1 MARQNR
7 DMLIVLDWT
16 SNSLCDSASMK
27 ALQEAIQKWDD
38 PNAKYKCERKLHVLK
53 GGLENFTLT
62 WPTCVVNPHKARNP
76 PKEKLKKSKENKRI
90 DELTKAIEYPDLD
103 AAFIAS
109 PSPGKQTTPL
119 IETKKS
125 NPSSAIVVSQLSSAN
140 RYSMANNKV

>member
-1 MARQNR
+1 MARHNR

-16 SNSLCDSASMK
+16 SNSLCESASMK
-27 ALQEAIQKWDD
+27 ALQEAIKKWDD

-109 PSPGKQTTPL
+109 PSPGKQVPL
-119 IETKKS
+119 PIETIKS
-125 NPSSAIVVSQLSSAN
+125 TPSSAIAITQLSTIN
-140 RYSMANNKV
+140 RYCFSF